1 MKNKGLIV
9 LMLAFMGIMINLYG
23 QEKYAILI
31 SGDRPDLTNYASPEE
46 AKIWRGSWN
55 DTYSYVGNVSR

>member
-1 MKNKGLIV
+1 
-9 LMLAFMGIMINLYG
+9 MGIMINLYG